1 MRIEAAAA
9 QRSALS
15 MSNFLLTF
23 VTFCCLLLMTARA
36 VSAAGAA
43 PEDYRVGA
51 GDLVRV
57 TVFGSP
63 ELSAEL
69 RISQTGSITC
79 PLIGPVPVGG
89 KSASEVETLLKQ
101 KYIEGG
107 FLKQPQIAVLVVEYE
122 SQKVSVLGFVQ
133 KPGQYALR
141 TNGNIMDMLAEAG
154 GVIPQNAAD
163 EATLLRA
170 DGSKEQID
178 LDALFRGDQRQNIT
192 VLGGD
197 RIYVPRA
204 EQFYIYGQVQKPGM
218 YRRERNMTVTRAI
231 SAAGGLTARG
241 SERRVLLKRR
251 DEKGKEKEYSARGT
265 DTVGP
270 DDVLFVKES
279 LF

>member
-9 QRSALS
+9 HRGALPYIS
-15 MSNFLLTF
+15 SCLAIVLF
-23 VTFCCLLLMTARA
+23 VL
-36 VSAAGAA
+36 VHAA
-43 PEDYRVGA
+43 PAPAPQDYRLRA
-51 GDLVRV
+51 GDLARV

-79 PLIGPVPVGG
+79 PLIGPVQVAG
-89 KSASEVETLLKQ
+89 KSSGEVEKLLAQ
-101 KYIEGG
+101 KYVDGG

-122 SQKVSVLGFVQ
+122 SQKVSVLGLVA

-141 TNGNIMDMLAEAG
+141 ANGNIMDMLAEAG
-154 GVIPQNAAD
+154 GFVPQTAAD

-170 DGSKEQID
+170 DGSKEAID

-197 RIYVPRA
+197 RLYVPRA

-218 YRRERNMTVTRAI
+218 YHLERHMTVTRAI

-241 SERRVLLKRR
+241 SERRVVLKRR